1 MAWNDMSMMQV
12 MHYEGGPMAYAKEQ
26 IDKGALHV
34 VALPRDIPDDVRDHY
49 KEYRGEDFKFPEGR
63 HEMVQMGQPGEGWVG
78 SFKVGDM
85 LDITDPQNPKGV
97 SFEEFHDLYGVLKAE
112 GKDVRT
118 PEPKPGFEPVV
129 DTRIFADDAIERGA
143 MRVTP
148 KLPGYFDMVQTDKN
162 ISFLDAQGKQH
173 DVEKGGFIGFPMMGP
188 STYSPESFTYDKL
201 MNEIGIVSSSGKDV
215 MKEQPQAERPKMEG
229 RIYGDPNRGR
239 EVPFDLGDD
248 KLIDPIG
255 PQFDGTLY

>member
-1 MAWNDMSMMQV
+1 
-12 MHYEGGPMAYAKEQ
+12 
-26 IDKGALHV
+26 
-34 VALPRDIPDDVRDHY
+34 
-49 KEYRGEDFKFPEGR
+49 
-63 HEMVQMGQPGEGWVG
+63 
-78 SFKVGDM
+78 M

-129 DTRIFADDAIERGA
+129 DTRIFADDALERGA

-162 ISFLDAQGKQH
+162 ISFLDAKGEQH

-188 STYSPESFTYDKL
+188 STYSPESFTYNQL